1 MMHGAIS
8 EPLRILILTLSF
20 GSGHIRAAH
29 AIARELSKQAPT
41 SDVLVLDALSECRAL
56 FSAFYEWPYWLM
68 LRYAPVLWDRLSA
81 VRLKQKHQSTAPAWA
96 FRLGCPKVFST
107 IRNFKPDVIVA
118 AEVAACE
125 MAVIAKNSG
134 LTRAPI
140 LSVIT
145 DYQAESIWVKPEVAA
160 FTVADDNVRAE
171 LIEWGAPSSH
181 IAICGIPV
189 DPAFDRVTDRSAV
202 RRRHLIGD
210 DVPLV
215 LLMGGG
221 MGPTRMHEV
230 ARRLAENKV
239 PMHIVAIAGKDKRAR
254 RRLERLRV
262 NPPVSLKVLGWTD
275 EVAALMQAAAVLVTK
290 PGGLTIA
297 EAALCSVPEVFFDP
311 IPGAE
316 FVNAKRMVDAGAAVI
331 TKGASETAGAV
342 VLLLQ
347 DERLRQAM
355 ALRATAMQQPAAR
368 RQVAQLALG
377 LAAQEELKPKEASSV
392 FHEAAYER
400 CY

>member
-1 MMHGAIS
+1 MRQRALNES
-8 EPLRILILTLSF
+8 RRILVLTLSF
-20 GSGHIRAAH
+20 GSGHVRAAH
-29 AIARELSKQAPT
+29 ALAGELSKQAPS
-41 SDVLVLDALSECRAL
+41 SDVLVLDALSECRTL
-56 FSAFYEWPYWLM
+56 FSVFYEWPYWLM
-68 LRYAPVLWDRLSA
+68 LRYAPLLWDRFSA
-81 VRLKQKHQSTAPAWA
+81 ARVKQKHQSTAPAWA

-107 IRNFKPDVIVA
+107 IRKFKPDVIVA
-118 AEVAACE
+118 VEVAACE

-140 LSVIT
+140 LNVIT
-145 DYQAESIWVKPEVAA
+145 DYEAEPIWVKPEVAA
-160 FTVADDNVRAE
+160 FAVADENVRAE
-171 LIEWGAPSSH
+171 LIEWGAPAGH

-189 DPAFDRVTDRSAV
+189 DPAFDLVHDRRAV
-202 RRRHLIGD
+202 SCRHLIGD

-239 PMHIVAIAGKDKRAR
+239 PMHIVAIAGKDNRVR
-254 RRLERLRV
+254 RRLEKLNV
-262 NPPVSLKVLGWTD
+262 SPPVSLQVLGWSD

-297 EAALCSVPEVFFDP
+297 EAALCSVPQVFFDP

-331 TKGASETAGAV
+331 TKGASETASTV

-355 ALRATAMQQPAAR
+355 AWRASEMQRPAAR
-368 RQVAQLALG
+368 IEIAQLALG
-377 LAAQEELKPKEASSV
+377 LAAQEEVTPQEEGRVL
-392 FHEAAYER
+392 HEAAYEQ